1 MQPILQCS
9 LMLLGLALGCT
20 WGGYTGLL
28 LSLASMLA
36 GKSTIITI
44 TYVLRLP

>member
-9 LMLLGLALGCT
+9 MILLGLALGCT

-28 LSLASMLA
+28 ISLASMLA
-36 GKSTIITI
+36 GLSIII
-44 TYVLRLP
+44 A

>member
-9 LMLLGLALGCT
+9 LILLGLALGCT

-28 LSLASMLA
+28 LSLASLLA
-36 GKSTIITI
+36 GQSTISS
-44 TYVLRLP
+44 LP